1 MCGKLARVVFAELG
15 GDVARRVPERE
26 TCKDA
31 RSFVGKGIAGR
42 PFDEQAVQSLYN
54 CSALQTDE
62 EHFQSYAGSVTNFS
76 CAAKS

>member
-15 GDVARRVPERE
+15 GDVARRVHERE

-62 EHFQSYAGSVTNFS
+62 EPTSSLRRGL
-76 CAAKS
+76 